1 MEPSPLVVVVGL
13 LAAFVMGVSKT
24 GVPSVGAFG
33 AALLATVV
41 PAVASTGVLL
51 PVLLLGD
58 AVAIAMYARHADAR
72 LLVRLLPSVTVG
84 LLAGY
89 LLVRVADA
97 DVVTRVIGAVLLLSA
112 IGALVRRRRSAV
124 RPAADD
130 AVAATSPTRSDPE
143 PVDRLPARARGPVSL
158 LLGAG
163 AGLSTMV
170 ANAGGPMMTLYLLR
184 MRVGTLAFLGTSAWF
199 FLAVNLLKVP
209 FSVGLGLITPDS
221 LRLSAAIAPGI
232 LVGALA
238 GRRLVRGMSREV
250 FELAALVATAAAAV
264 WLLVG

>member
-1 MEPSPLVVVVGL
+1 MELSPVVVVVGL
-13 LAAFVMGVSKT
+13 VAAFVMGVSKT

-33 AALLATVV
+33 AALLATVI

-51 PVLLLGD
+51 PVLLVGD
-58 AVAIAMYARHADAR
+58 AVAIAMYARHADVR
-72 LLVRLLPSVTVG
+72 LLVRLLPSVSLG

-89 LLVRVADA
+89 GLVRVADA

-112 IGALVRRRRSAV
+112 VGALVRRRRPAV
-124 RPAADD
+124 RPAGEDD
-130 AVAATSPTRSDPE
+130 AV
-143 PVDRLPARARGPVSL
+143 PARARGPVSL

-250 FELAALVATAAAAV
+250 FELAALLATAAAAV